1 MSGAHGFRGD
11 PLGGEYYETG
21 ERTTAR
27 RGDANG
33 ETRIM
38 GYLEKL
44 FVSEVAQAD
53 TASKVAGLLKPPQ
66 WVPSHVVT
74 AGAYSITY
82 EYQTEIRFGA
92 ALYTVT
98 IAGPMGSA
106 ISRQLGK
113 YPVFAPRSPY
123 QERLG
128 WYAFVEW
135 RGDLSGQGSS
145 AINVFDLALGKALT
159 SQVMKS
165 ASFIGW
171 RGGTS
176 SEYLVQE
183 HVANRCS
190 DWIACDARTGK
201 KRLLFHGGY
210 EGHISADGRYL
221 IVLHTRVEVFVALI
235 AIESG
240 TVLDLKTAAEFQS
253 YAPKV
258 TGLDTVSFDPQAT
271 CLTSMLNWTR
281 TDFQANKV
289 AFEKMITITVSSEAE
304 PRS

>member
-1 MSGAHGFRGD
+1 
-11 PLGGEYYETG
+11 
-21 ERTTAR
+21 
-27 RGDANG
+27 
-33 ETRIM
+33 M

-44 FVSEVAQAD
+44 VVSEVSQAD

-66 WVPSHVVT
+66 WIPSHVVT

-82 EYQTEIRFGA
+82 DYQTEIRFGA

-98 IAGPMGSA
+98 IVGPTGST

-113 YPVFAPRSPY
+113 HPVLAPRSPY

-145 AINVFDLALGKALT
+145 AISVFDLALGKAMT

-165 ASFIGW
+165 AAFIGW
-171 RGGTS
+171 RGGAS

-190 DWIACDARTGK
+190 DWLACDARTGK

-221 IVLHTRVEVFVALI
+221 IVVHTRVEVFVALI
-235 AIESG
+235 AIDAG
-240 TVLDLKTAAEFQS
+240 TVLDLKTAVEFQS

-281 TDFQANKV
+281 TDFQTNEV
-289 AFEKMITITVSSEAE
+289 TFEKMITITVSSEAE
-304 PRS
+304 RGN